1 VVGVN
6 NNVLTLTNIR
16 TNIMRSLAVSV
27 SEHGFIETD
36 TSELCRSCVRS
47 HFYFPPLIAGCRSIR
62 LQCLHVLVICSHHQM
77 LPRFVLSG
85 QKRRKT
91 MDRFRSDVVLR
102 RVVTCLTVR
111 VRVHLSIFIAVV
123 VVAIR
128 ELPAR
133 LRRRHR
139 DGGPGPARWP
149 ARSPARSRYSATGK
163 Q

>member
-1 VVGVN
+1 MSVG
-6 NNVLTLTNIR
+6 
-16 TNIMRSLAVSV
+16 
-27 SEHGFIETD
+27 EHGFIETD

-123 VVAIR
+123 VAIR
-128 ELPAR
+128 ELGFLLGFVVGTVTVGRGLPAGLLVLLLVPDTR
-133 LRRRHR
+133 QPESNE
-139 DGGPGPARWP
+139 GGGRI
-149 ARSPARSRYSATGK
+149 S
-163 Q
+163 QI